1 MQGKP
6 VIRHRR
12 KPVTAGGVL
21 RALAILGYL
30 IFALFPVFI
39 MISISFT
46 DKYSIMGLDTPLWP
60 ENPITRN
67 YVRIWESIPLLRY
80 SGLKSPSS
88 PISAIPTSA
97 LRSSSTSRLPS
108 ERIISRGISS
118 TM

>member
-46 DKYSIMGLDTPLWP
+46 DNNSDYLEKACKYGQ
-60 ENPITRN
+60 IT
-67 YVRIWESIPLLRY
+67 
-80 SGLKSPSS
+80 G
-88 PISAIPTSA
+88 
-97 LRSSSTSRLPS
+97 
-108 ERIISRGISS
+108 
-118 TM
+118 